1 MSCTQQK
8 DGWNLGHTIFL
19 QILVNP
25 SDNCFRQRPQDWPM
39 KTLLFVACSLIAAV
53 VSVLSLRGGAVPAN
67 LVEQATSTNQ
77 NAARRAHD
85 QLRESGPQGLV
96 LLEKRFAKEISARR
110 RGSSS
115 NDRWTRISAA
125 LDRVG
130 GQYDNYA
137 SGLYWYTDL
146 EKAKAAARATGR
158 PILSLRLLGHLDED
172 LSCANSRFFRTTLY
186 PDAEINKL
194 LKERFI
200 LHWQSVRPAPRVTIE
215 FGDGRKLQR
224 TITGNSIHYILDAD
238 GRFVDALPGLYGA
251 PVFKAELQQTAD
263 AIEQIK
269 ASPST
274 YAAYRNS
281 QQQRLL
287 NAWAADVATLKG
299 GMPARGTLTE
309 AELEH
314 STSDGRWQQIAE
326 LHWNN
331 VIFDPNVRQLV
342 ATKFPDAQKAAPIAT
357 SKMSVENPMLR
368 VFGNL
373 SRTTSLDTV
382 RNNYLLRTRILAQMN
397 DAESQK
403 WSLAQLNDWVY
414 AQIFLTPN
422 QDPWLGLAPPD
433 VFAAIDG
440 NGKGR

>member
-1 MSCTQQK
+1 
-8 DGWNLGHTIFL
+8 
-19 QILVNP
+19 
-25 SDNCFRQRPQDWPM
+25 M

-67 LVEQATSTNQ
+67 LVEQAISTDQ
-77 NAARRAHD
+77 NAARQAQN
-85 QLRESGPQGLV
+85 QLRESGPQGLA
-96 LLEKRFAKEISARR
+96 LLETHFAKEISAHRR
-110 RGSSS
+110 ESSS

-146 EKAKAAARATGR
+146 EKAKAVARATGR

-186 PDAEINKL
+186 PDVEINKL

-269 ASPST
+269 ASPSP

-287 NAWAADVATLKG
+287 NAWAADLAALKG
-299 GMPARGTLTE
+299 GVRARGPLTE
-309 AELEH
+309 ADLDR
-314 STSDGRWQQIAE
+314 STSAGRWQQIAE
-326 LHWNN
+326 LHRNN
-331 VIFDPNVRQLV
+331 VIFDPNVRQLI

-357 SKMSVENPMLR
+357 SKMLVESPMLR